1 MRWMGSA
8 CRSRRRAGVVA
19 FGLLLG
25 LVPHSLVGAPTNAI
39 VELVPSPEPGWPQ
52 WRGPRRDGISRE
64 TGLLPQWP
72 EGGPRLL
79 WTSTNLG
86 RGYSSPILSGGRL
99 FLTGDVGTE
108 LRIFALDLGGR
119 PLWQATN
126 GQAWKGPYP
135 GARAC
140 CALRDGRLF
149 HLNAHGR
156 VACLDPA
163 TGRELWAVNV
173 IERFGGKVPT
183 WALGECLLVDG
194 PRVIVTPG
202 GSRAL
207 MAALEAKSGQ
217 PVWATEPLRMEQ
229 SPGPAQER
237 VAGKAGET
245 DPAGYASPILMQ
257 VADRRLI
264 VSCSLRHSFGVD
276 ADTGRLLWTRPLVTR
291 YQVIAATPVRVG
303 DGVFVTA
310 PDSDGGKFY
319 RLRRSDSA
327 VHPET
332 VWTTAL
338 DTCHGGLVF
347 AGDVLFGSWYRRHR
361 GWACVD
367 ARTGSIRYETS
378 ELAMGS
384 VTYADGRLYY
394 LSQEGEMALIRPTH
408 DHFEFTGRFRLVSD
422 HEKDVWAHP
431 VILDGRLYLRYH
443 DRLFCYNLRAR

>member
-1 MRWMGSA
+1 VRLIASVNLS
-8 CRSRRRAGVVA
+8 RSRARAIA
-19 FGLLLG
+19 AGLLLR
-25 LVPHSLVGAPTNAI
+25 LVSLSLAESATNTI
-39 VELVPSPEPGWPQ
+39 VELVASPEPGWPQ

-72 EGGPRLL
+72 EGRPTLL

-86 RGYSSPILSGGRL
+86 RGYSSPIISGGRI
-99 FLTGDVGTE
+99 FLTGDVGDD
-108 LRIFALDLGGR
+108 LRIFALDLAGT

-163 TGRELWAVNV
+163 TGRELWAVDIV
-173 IERFGGKVPT
+173 ERFGGKVPT

-194 PRVIVTPG
+194 PHVIVTPG

-207 MAALEAKSGQ
+207 MAALDARTGEA
-217 PVWATEPLRMEQ
+217 VWTTEPLRMEAL
-229 SPGPAQER
+229 PGPAHER
-237 VAGKAGET
+237 VMGKPGET
-245 DPAGYASPILMQ
+245 DPAGYASPILLQ
-257 VADRRLI
+257 FADRRLI
-264 VSCSLRHSFGVD
+264 LSCSLRHSFGVD
-276 ADTGRLLWTRPLVTR
+276 ADTGALLWTRPFVTR
-291 YQVIAATPVRVG
+291 YHVIAATPVLVG
-303 DGVFVTA
+303 DGVFITA

-319 RLRRSDSA
+319 HLRRRESS

-332 VWTTAL
+332 VWTSPL
-338 DTCHGGLVF
+338 DTCHGGLVV
-347 AGDVLFGSWYRRHR
+347 AGDALFGSWYRRHR

-367 ARTGSIRYETS
+367 ARSGVILYETS

-384 VTYADGRLYY
+384 VTHADGRLYC
-394 LSQEGEMALIRPTH
+394 LSQEGEMALIRPTP
-408 DHFEFTGRFRLVSD
+408 DRFEFTGRFRLVSD
-422 HEKDVWAHP
+422 HDKDVWAHP

-443 DRLFCYNLRAR
+443 DRLFCYDIRAR